1 MTVGSWKFEDG
12 MLNRVQHDGE
22 GFALRRAQGFAG
34 VRDSLFSIP
43 LITTPPYRA
52 PLLQKDG
59 SLMKLKLKLKSKLR
73 DSSFVGMTVFR

>member
-1 MTVGSWKFEDG
+1 

-22 GFALRRAQGFAG
+22 GLALRRAQGFAG

-59 SLMKLKLKLKSKLR
+59 SLMKLKSKLKLR
-73 DSSFVGMTVFR
+73 DPSFVGMTACNGGVFSG